1 MTGRGPHRKV
11 GTMPTNGRRFLLHA
25 LALLALLGTVASTLW
40 VVFWASFTLGPGG
53 VSPATLRLEVTAAI
67 VGCLLLLAAVVP
79 VRVARLSPWIV
90 VVDVVLAGLLG
101 LFAALLAGSE
111 AHGTGGG
118 DHSFT
123 WLLGMF
129 LITPTTWPVFAL
141 LLATPFLRGRSSPAP
156 RSPRVR

>member
-1 MTGRGPHRKV
+1 MTGRGPHRRV
-11 GTMPTNGRRFLLHA
+11 GTMPTDGRRFLLHA

-79 VRVARLSPWIV
+79 VRVAPLSPWIV

-101 LFAALLAGSE
+101 LFAAILAGSE

-118 DHSFT
+118 GDPPP
-123 WLLGMF
+123 GA
-129 LITPTTWPVFAL
+129 V
-141 LLATPFLRGRSSPAP
+141 RGG
-156 RSPRVR
+156 